1 MSREDEL
8 DISRLLAVA
17 LEVDPPKDL
26 TKNVMRRL
34 AGVTTALE
42 FGRLVGVAPISR
54 LIHDEIDPDDDEI
67 DLDDDETGPEESQL
81 EDSEK
86 EDPDE

>member
-1 MSREDEL
+1 MSRDDEL

-26 TKNVMRRL
+26 TKKVMKRL

-42 FGRLVGVAPISR
+42 FGRLIGVAPISR
-54 LIHDEIDPDDDEI
+54 LIHDEIDTDE
-67 DLDDDETGPEESQL
+67 DEFDSDEPQPEES
-81 EDSEK
+81 ERE
-86 EDPDE
+86 EPDE